1 MFMEVWT
8 MANEK
13 KWQLDL
19 GEYIRQ
25 EEPAQAEKSESWQ
38 IAIGLQQV
46 DGLETSDY
54 LLATAKDHIEV
65 RSTSKKPSAGSSR
78 ITRPQTSASILKMTP
93 PKQIS
98 FPPESPNF

>member
-1 MFMEVWT
+1 MFMEVRT
-8 MANEK
+8 MGNEK

-25 EEPAQAEKSESWQ
+25 GEPSQAKKANPGRSRSVSSRST
-38 IAIGLQQV
+38 GLKPLIICSRPQKI
-46 DGLETSDY
+46 TSK
-54 LLATAKDHIEV
+54 A

-78 ITRPQTSASILKMTP
+78 IMRPQTSARILKMTP

>member
-25 EEPAQAEKSESWQ
+25 GEPAQAEKSESWQ

-54 LLATAKDHIEV
+54 LLATAKDHIEGKIDIKEAQRRIV
-65 RSTSKKPSAGSSR
+65 SVCSPASS
-78 ITRPQTSASILKMTP
+78 IMPECGAPTTSARPSGC
-93 PKQIS
+93 
-98 FPPESPNF
+98 